1 MSKTPIE
8 ITPTEITDKI
18 LQENTRLAERAHDVE
33 RISAVVKAE
42 NVIVKTENTTF
53 KSENATLKKQI
64 CDLKKELIRIEL
76 LGADLVK
83 ETDMIEIVYDADLP
97 KDVKKVVKKRA
108 PKKPVVKEMT
118 LVNSVDVPPVV
129 KEECPCPCLATDES
143 KYAAMKKPELVEH
156 ATSLGI
162 KGIKK
167 LTRSGIIEAIAKHE
181 NGGVQPVMD
190 LIV

>member
-1 MSKTPIE
+1 MSKTPIVPVE
-8 ITPTEITDKI
+8 LIATEITDKI
-18 LQENTRLAERAHDVE
+18 VQENTRLTELAHDVQ
-33 RISAVVKAE
+33 RISAVVKAD
-42 NVIVKTENTTF
+42 NVIVKAENTTF

-64 CDLKKELIRIEL
+64 S
-76 LGADLVK
+76 
-83 ETDMIEIVYDADLP
+83 EIVYDADLP

>member
-1 MSKTPIE
+1 MSKTPIDV
-8 ITPTEITDKI
+8 IATEITDKI
-18 LQENTRLAERAHDVE
+18 VQENTRLTERAHDVE
-33 RISAVVKAE
+33 RISAVVNADNVSLKAE
-42 NVIVKTENTTF
+42 NV
-53 KSENATLKKQI
+53 TLKKQI
-64 CDLKKELIRIEL
+64 CDLKKELIRVE
-76 LGADLVK
+76 LVK
-83 ETDMIEIVYDADLP
+83 NDLATETDMIEIVYDADVP

-118 LVNSVDVPPVV
+118 LVDSVDGVPPVV
-129 KEECPCPCLATDES
+129 KETCPCPCLATDES
-143 KYAAMKKPELVEH
+143 KYAHMKKPELIDH
-156 ATSLGI
+156 ATSLGL